1 MRRILVCLAL
11 FFIACA
17 AKAETLV
24 ISAESYPPYS
34 FKDANGNVT
43 GVYMEQLAI
52 LLDKAGV
59 DYSVTI
65 MPWAR
70 AIALTETQPMH
81 CVFGTARTKEREDR
95 FKWVEPMHMDRNV
108 LVARKQSGVKATN
121 LDEAK
126 AYIIGTQR
134 NDYTETILRDLGF
147 PRIDLSADFN
157 ISLNK
162 LIAGRIDLMP
172 MSESTLYKLSSPKT
186 ELVEVTTLTE
196 QRLGLAC
203 HKTVSDKIIALMQKH
218 LDDLIADGTQKS
230 IFEKYGLI
238 IRN

>member
-1 MRRILVCLAL
+1 MRRILVCLAFSL
-11 FFIACA
+11 VASV

-34 FKDANGNVT
+34 FKDTSGNVT
-43 GVYMEQLAI
+43 GVYMEQLSI

-59 DYSVTI
+59 NYNVTI

-70 AIALTETQPMH
+70 AIALAETQPMH
-81 CVFGTARTKEREDR
+81 CVFGTARTKGREDR
-95 FKWVEPMHMDRNV
+95 FKWVEPMHLDRNV
-108 LVARKQSGVKATN
+108 LVARKQSGLKATN

-147 PRIDLSADFN
+147 PRIDLSSDFN

-162 LIAGRIDLMP
+162 LIAGRIDMMP
-172 MSESTLYKLSSPKT
+172 MSESTLHKLYSSTT
-186 ELVEVTTLTE
+186 ELVEVTTLAE

-203 HKTVSDKIIALMQKH
+203 HKSVSDNTIAVMQKH
-218 LDDLIADGTQKS
+218 LDDLIADGTQKR